1 MVLGLD
7 SRQANQVSDLGE
19 RKRWIRRL
27 WSAVVYTLAGLGLV
41 VVLVTGTPLVQWSAL
56 RLAGPWNDPQG
67 DVLIVLAGSTMD
79 GILGSSSYLR
89 SEYAILAYRQGG
101 FRTVVL
107 SGGGPGS
114 KPESVVM
121 EDFIACQ
128 GVPRSSIITET
139 RSNSTR
145 QNALFSRPLLDNL
158 PGRKVLMTSD
168 YHMFRAHRVFAKLG
182 IDVLP
187 RPIPDAGKLGSTWR
201 GRLPAFLEI
210 AQECAKIAYYYLRGW
225 M

>member
-1 MVLGLD
+1 MVWGLD
-7 SRQANQVSDLGE
+7 SRRENQAPDLGE
-19 RKRWIRRL
+19 RKGWIRRL
-27 WSAVVYTLAGLGLV
+27 WSAPVYALAALGLV
-41 VVLVTGTPLVQWSAL
+41 VVLVTFTPLVQWVAL
-56 RLAGPWNDPQG
+56 KLAGPWNDPQG

-79 GILGSSSYLR
+79 GVLGESSYLR

-128 GVPRSSIITET
+128 GVPRSSIFTET

-145 QNALFSRPLLDNL
+145 ENALFSRPLLDNL

-168 YHMFRAHRVFAKLG
+168 FHMFRAQRVFAKLG

-201 GRLPAFLEI
+201 GRWPAFLEI
-210 AQECAKIAYYYLRGW
+210 VQECAKIAYYYLRGW